1 MEKSYGKGCHFEGK
15 VMQIKEACE
24 LLKRELLNNGYE
36 YGFYRDGKMHRPDMT
51 CGFDKDYH
59 HSLLTEY
66 RIQHPLD
73 TMRMKIGT
81 CNDIVIL

>member
-1 MEKSYGKGCHFEGK
+1 
-15 VMQIKEACE
+15 MQIKEACE

-51 CGFDKDYH
+51 SGFDKDYH

-66 RIQHPLD
+66 RI
-73 TMRMKIGT
+73 
-81 CNDIVIL
+81 